1 MDKTYAG
8 MSYEE
13 VVEKYSDYITRMC
26 VVWTQNEEAAK
37 DCFQNTFIKLYKSSK
52 TFNDSELLKA
62 WLLRVARNECN
73 DYHRTFWNKNV
84 SIGLDREKLE
94 RVKND
99 SVNKIQFDSDTE
111 NLVKA
116 LRKLS
121 LKYREVLVLYYY
133 QEYSTKE
140 ISDILQLSVNTVK
153 SRLQRGREKLAKIIK
168 KQV

>member
-52 TFNDSELLKA
+52 TFNDSEYLKA

>member
-52 TFNDSELLKA
+52 TFNDSEQLKA

-99 SVNKIQFDSDTE
+99 SANKIQFDSDTE

>member
-1 MDKTYAG
+1 MYKEYAG

-13 VVEKYSDYITRMC
+13 VIEKYSDHITRMC

-37 DCFQNTFIKLYKSSK
+37 DWIQNTYIKLYKSSK
-52 TFNDSELLKA
+52 TFNDSEHLKS

-99 SVNKIQFDSDTE
+99 SANKIQFDSDT
-111 NLVKA
+111 
-116 LRKLS
+116 
-121 LKYREVLVLYYY
+121 
-133 QEYSTKE
+133 
-140 ISDILQLSVNTVK
+140 
-153 SRLQRGREKLAKIIK
+153 
-168 KQV
+168 